1 MTKRNSSMAAVVIH
15 YQSPQTLAATA
26 ADLGAVLDR
35 VIVIDNS
42 SDLER
47 TDMPGVEIVSGH
59 GNVGYGKAAN
69 LGLRIAFASD
79 PELERV
85 LVTTHET
92 RYSPSAL
99 SALAMVSKGLSAAHV
114 LAPVLV
120 MRTPDGNRNV
130 WSAGGMMSL
139 LQYPKHRRRVR
150 PGLTRPLWVD
160 GASFVMD
167 RRAWEI
173 LDGVPEDFFIYMEDV
188 ALGFKC
194 RSKGVSVYV
203 TSASTVE
210 QSANGPSRPLAARNR
225 LILARRYLPR
235 ARRFMIFGEFLART
249 AFLRMAN
256 RTKYAENVVA
266 WRDSKMAPAA
276 DVEVD
281 VKAVV

>member
-1 MTKRNSSMAAVVIH
+1 MMKRKSSMAAVVIH
-15 YQSPQTLAATA
+15 YQSPQTLAATI

-47 TDMPGVEIVSGH
+47 TDMPDVEIVSGH

-69 LGLRIAFASD
+69 LGLRKAFDSD

-120 MRTPDGNRNV
+120 MRTPDGKRNV

-194 RSKGVSVYV
+194 RSKGVSVFV

-235 ARRFMIFGEFLART
+235 ARRLMVFGEFLART

-266 WRDSKMAPAA
+266 WRESKMVPTA
-276 DVEVD
+276 DVEID